1 MEETEGIGF
10 KEAADIARR
19 FVLNLYGEEGQGTP
33 LQNVMLEEIEYER
46 HNGIWLV
53 TIGFDRRYISPPS
66 RFSAGMAGLQ

>member
-10 KEAADIARR
+10 KEAADIARQ

-46 HNGIWLV
+46 HNGI
-53 TIGFDRRYISPPS
+53 
-66 RFSAGMAGLQ
+66 